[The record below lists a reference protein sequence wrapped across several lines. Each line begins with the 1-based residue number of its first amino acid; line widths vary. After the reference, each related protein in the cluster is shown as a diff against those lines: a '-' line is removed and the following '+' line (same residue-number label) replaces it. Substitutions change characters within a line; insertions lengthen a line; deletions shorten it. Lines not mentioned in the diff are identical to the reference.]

1 MEPLTL
7 HPVGTV
13 NRADALALEVGE
25 AQLAYVSSVAT
36 MLETTQNLIGVHP
49 YAVYAGDRAVGFFLL
64 NFDPASAAHYRAA
77 QGVGLEGF
85 LIDLSEQGKGYGKA
99 TVAAIKELLALEHPD
114 VREVNLTVNCKN
126 TAAIRTYLGAGFED
140 TGRLYHGGRSG
151 PQHIFS
157 LPFY

>member
-25 AQLAYVSSVAT
+25 AQLAYVSPVAT
-36 MLETTQNLIGVHP
+36 MLETTQNHLGVHP
-49 YAVYAGDRAVGFFLL
+49 YAVCVGDKAVGFFLL
-64 NFDPASAAHYRAA
+64 NFDPASTAHYRAA

-99 TVAAIKELLALEHPD
+99 TVAAIKELLAREHPD
-114 VREVNLTVNCKN
+114 VREVNLTVNLSN
-126 TAAIRTYLGAGFED
+126 AAAIRSYLGSGFED

-157 LPFY
+157 LPLY